1 MTSVVQALVRFYKES
16 GAELDLGVF
25 WLVKMCGQ
33 GAFQAEEELEK
44 SLRGEKPGAKSRP
57 VVRSPF

>member
-1 MTSVVQALVRFYKES
+1 MRFYKES

-25 WLVKMCGQ
+25 WLVKMGGQ

-44 SLRGEKPGAKSRP
+44 SLSGEKPGAKSRP
-57 VVRSPF
+57 VVWSPF